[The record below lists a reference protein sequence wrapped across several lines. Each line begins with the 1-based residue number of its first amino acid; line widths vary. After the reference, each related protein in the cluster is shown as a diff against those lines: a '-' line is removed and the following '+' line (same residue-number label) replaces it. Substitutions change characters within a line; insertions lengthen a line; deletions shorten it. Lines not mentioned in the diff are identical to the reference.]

1 MQRRTFVQTGLSA
14 GLLGVSGLSART
26 RPAQAAPAARPPREI
41 RLSSNENPLGISPR
55 ARRAILSGIAD
66 ANRYPQA
73 RAPLIEA
80 LAAKHGVRSENIVLG
95 AGSTEVLKMAVEAFA
110 HPAGRLV
117 LASPTYEDAE
127 WYAGPGNLEIAKVPL
142 TPHLAH
148 DLDAMRKRAVSP
160 SGPVCVYL
168 CNPNNPTG
176 TLTPSDAI
184 DDWIASASEHVS
196 FIVDEAYFDFVTDP
210 SYHTA
215 LGWITERPNVLV
227 ARTFSK
233 VHGMAGIRL
242 GYGIAHPDTASRL
255 RRLHVRNN
263 ANHFALVAGRASLE
277 DPEFVRRSI
286 AVNERGKRIATDCF
300 NDLAIEVIPTHTN
313 FLMHRIEGNLRTHI
327 VRMRERGIRVGRPFP
342 PMLEYNR
349 VSIGLPEE
357 MERFAEALR
366 TFRRSGWI

>member
-1 MQRRTFVQTGLSA
+1 MQRRTFVRTGLSA
-14 GLLGVSGLSART
+14 GLLGVSGLSPRT
-26 RPAQAAPAARPPREI
+26 RPAWAAAPPSPPRDI

-55 ARRAILSGIAD
+55 ARQAVVSGIAD
-66 ANRYPQA
+66 ANRYPQL

-95 AGSTEVLKMAVEAFA
+95 AGSTEVLKVAVEAFTR
-110 HPAGRLV
+110 PAGRLV

-127 WYAGPGNLEIAKVPL
+127 WYAGPGNLEIVKVPL
-142 TPHLAH
+142 TSALAH
-148 DLDAMRKRAVSP
+148 DLDAMRERTAGAT
-160 SGPVCVYL
+160 GPLCVYL

-176 TLTPSDAI
+176 TLTSSDAI
-184 DDWIASASEHVS
+184 DDWIASAPEHIS

-215 LGWITERPNVLV
+215 LGWIGERPNVVV

-233 VHGMAGIRL
+233 VYGMAGIRL
-242 GYGIAHPDTASRL
+242 GYGIAHPETAGRL
-255 RRLHVRNN
+255 RRLNVRNN
-263 ANHFALVAGRASLE
+263 ANHFALVAGLASLE
-277 DPEFVRRSI
+277 DGDFVRRSL
-286 AVNERGKRIATDCF
+286 AVNERGKRIALQC
-300 NDLAIEVIPTHTN
+300 LAELDIEALPTHTN
-313 FLMHRIEGNLRTHI
+313 FLMHRIHGNLRTHI

-342 PMLEYNR
+342 PMLDYNR

-366 TFRRSGWI
+366 AFRKSDWI